1 MLPTIIS
8 YSKVFA
14 KVAVGL
20 DKQPELI
27 QHLLEENTSEE
38 GRRESLPERK
48 SHV

>member
-1 MLPTIIS
+1 MLPTIMS

-27 QHLLEENTSEE
+27 QHLVEESMNEE
-38 GRRESLPERK
+38 GQRESLP
-48 SHV
+48 V